1 MNSFLS
7 KWLSISILNL
17 SFVAAL
23 GLILRYKIAYS
34 LPFLDQ
40 KHILHSHSHFAFSG
54 WITQTLMILMIF
66 YLSKALGE
74 EINTRYRWLLY
85 ANLIS
90 SYGMM
95 ISFIIQGYGL
105 YSISFSTLNIFAFYA
120 FAFYFWLDL
129 NRIKEKSTTILWF
142 KAALIFGVISTF
154 GAFNLAYMMANK
166 MSNQNV
172 YLTSIYFFLH
182 FQYNGWF
189 LFAGMGL
196 FNDKLEIITGERK
209 KLYRAFQLFC
219 FACIPAY
226 FLSIL
231 WMEFISNIY
240 ILLIAAVIAQLAA
253 WIIILKVYYKSR
265 SLIRQKITYYGK
277 ILLIL
282 SALAFSIKLILQ
294 SGSIHPELSHL
305 SYGFRPIII
314 GYLHLVLLGVTSI
327 FLLGYIV
334 SFELIRINKLLIS
347 GIFIFVGGV
356 IINEL
361 LLMIQ
366 GVAALSYTAIPY
378 INEML
383 LVAAVILFS
392 SILIMLISR
401 FTFQKKCDLKT
412 LINRT
417 KN

>member
-1 MNSFLS
+1 MNRFLS

-17 SFVAAL
+17 LFVAAL
-23 GLILRYKIAYS
+23 GLVLRYKIAYS

-40 KHILHSHSHFAFSG
+40 KYILHSHSHFAFSG
-54 WITQTLMILMIF
+54 WITQTLMVLMIY
-66 YLSKALGE
+66 YLSTTLSK
-74 EINTRYRWLLY
+74 EINTRYRSLLY

-105 YSISFSTLNIFAFYA
+105 YSISFSTLNIFVFCT
-120 FAFYFWLDL
+120 FAFYFWQDL
-129 NRIKEKSTTILWF
+129 NKIKEKSTTILWF
-142 KAALIFGVISTF
+142 KAALIFGIISSF

-166 MSNQNV
+166 MSNQNM

-196 FNDKLEIITGERK
+196 LNDKLEMITGERK

-219 FACIPAY
+219 FACVPAY

-231 WMEFISNIY
+231 WMEFINNIY
-240 ILLIAAVIAQLAA
+240 ILLISAVIAQLAA
-253 WIIILKVYYKSR
+253 WIIIMKICFKYGAEISG
-265 SLIRQKITYYGK
+265 KITDYGK

-282 SALAFSIKLILQ
+282 SALAFTIKLILQ

-327 FLLGYIV
+327 FILGYIV
-334 SFELIRINKLLIS
+334 SFGLISINKSLIR
-347 GIFIFVGGV
+347 GIFIFVFGV

-361 LLMIQ
+361 LLMVQ

-383 LVAAVILFS
+383 LGAAIILFS
-392 SILIMLISR
+392 GILTMLISR
-401 FTFQKKCDLKT
+401 FKFLQQNENPHSL
-412 LINRT
+412 
-417 KN
+417 

>member
-1 MNSFLS
+1 M
-7 KWLSISILNL
+7 
-17 SFVAAL
+17 FVAAL

-40 KHILHSHSHFAFSG
+40 KYILHSHSHFAFSG

-66 YLSKALGE
+66 YLSKTLGK
-74 EINTRYRWLLY
+74 EISNRYRWLLY

-120 FAFYFWLDL
+120 FAVYFWLDL
-129 NRIKEKSTTILWF
+129 NRIKEKSTSILWF
-142 KAALIFGVISTF
+142 KAALIFGVISSI

-196 FNDKLEIITGERK
+196 LNDKLEIITGERK

-231 WMEFISNIY
+231 WMEFISTIY
-240 ILLIAAVIAQLAA
+240 ILLVAAVIAQLAA

-265 SLIRQKITYYGK
+265 SLIRQKITHYGK

-282 SALAFSIKLILQ
+282 SALAFTIKLILQ
-294 SGSIHPELSHL
+294 SGSIHPELSHI

-327 FLLGYIV
+327 FILGYIV
-334 SFELIRINKLLIS
+334 SFELIIINKQLIT
-347 GIFIFVGGV
+347 GIFIFVFGV
-356 IINEL
+356 VINEL
-361 LLMIQ
+361 LLLVQ
-366 GVAALSYTAIPY
+366 GVAAFSYTSIPY

-383 LVAAVILFS
+383 LGAAVILLVGIS
-392 SILIMLISR
+392 VTLVSR
-401 FTFQKKCDLKT
+401 FRIYEKA
-412 LINRT
+412 
-417 KN
+417 

>member
-40 KHILHSHSHFAFSG
+40 KYILHSHSHFAFSG

-66 YLSKALGE
+66 YLSKTLGK
-74 EINTRYRWLLY
+74 EINSRYYWLLY

-95 ISFIIQGYGL
+95 ISFILQGYGL

-120 FAFYFWLDL
+120 FAFYFWHDL

-142 KAALIFGVISTF
+142 KAALVFGFISSF

-196 FNDKLEIITGERK
+196 LNDKLEIITGERK

-219 FACIPAY
+219 YACVPAY

-231 WMEFISNIY
+231 WMEFITNIY
-240 ILLIAAVIAQLAA
+240 YVLIAPVAAQLAG
-253 WIIILKVYYKSR
+253 WFIILKVCNKNWT
-265 SLIRQKITYYGK
+265 LITAKITKQGK
-277 ILLIL
+277 ILLLL
-282 SALAFSIKLILQ
+282 SALAFTIKLTLQ
-294 SGSIHPELSHL
+294 TGSIHPELSHI

-327 FLLGYIV
+327 FVLGYIV
-334 SFELIRINKLLIS
+334 SFELISVNKPLIM
-347 GIFIFVGGV
+347 GLIVFVSGV

-361 LLMIQ
+361 LLLIQ
-366 GVAALSYTAIPY
+366 GVAAFSYTSIPY

-383 LVAAVILFS
+383 IAAAVILLTG
-392 SILIMLISR
+392 ILIMLISR
-401 FTFQKKCDLKT
+401 LRIYEKSQEIKYQ
-412 LINRT
+412 
-417 KN
+417 

>member
-7 KWLSISILNL
+7 KWLGISILNL
-17 SFVAAL
+17 LFVAAL

-40 KHILHSHSHFAFSG
+40 KFILHSHSHFAFSG
-54 WITQTLMILMIF
+54 WISQTLMILMIF
-66 YLSKALGE
+66 YLSKTLGK
-74 EINTRYRWLLY
+74 EIGKRYSWLLL

-120 FAFYFWLDL
+120 FAFYFWRDL
-129 NRIKEKSTTILWF
+129 NRIQEKSTTILWF
-142 KAALIFGVISTF
+142 KAALIFGVISSF

-166 MSNQNV
+166 MSNQDL

-189 LFAGMGL
+189 LFAGLGL
-196 FNDKLEIITGERK
+196 LNDKLEIITGERR

-231 WMEFISNIY
+231 WLDFISNIY
-240 ILLIAAVIAQLAA
+240 ILLIAAVIAQMAA
-253 WIIILKVYYKSR
+253 WIIILKVYYNSR
-265 SLIRQKITYYGK
+265 SLIQQKITTYGK
-277 ILLIL
+277 NLLIL
-282 SALAFSIKLILQ
+282 AAIAFTIKLMLQ

-334 SFELIRINKLLIS
+334 SFELIRINKLLIR
-347 GIFIFVGGV
+347 GIFIFVAGV

-383 LVAAVILFS
+383 LLAAVILFS
-392 SILIMLISR
+392 GILIMLISR
-401 FTFQKKCDLKT
+401 FTFMKQAENLHG
-412 LINRT
+412 
-417 KN
+417 